1 MGKGKKSGYRAIP
14 DMPTL
19 DENSIPNRRSN
30 ARWRNV
36 MCCSCFQRGM
46 VIVKGRL
53 YCDDC
58 DPRRKKNDED

>member
-1 MGKGKKSGYRAIP
+1 MGKDKRSGYRATP
-14 DMPTL
+14 GPQTL
-19 DENSIPNRRSN
+19 DEDSSANRRSN

-36 MCCSCFQRGM
+36 MCCTCFQRGT

-58 DPRRKKNDED
+58 DPRKEKNDED